1 MNLARARD
9 AEVIISLESCVSL
22 YEHEHVSIVVSWRC
36 GQHDMSD
43 AIVDALSG
51 EIELERKKIID
62 SIEPFV
68 MVPIARFQCGINAI
82 IY

>member
-1 MNLARARD
+1 MNLVRARD

-51 EIELERKKIID
+51 EIELERKKTID

-68 MVPIARFQCGINAI
+68 MVPIA
-82 IY
+82 